1 MKSIFKKI
9 VISLGVLLATVGVGV
24 MAVQPVFA
32 DESKPCTSILT
43 FIDCDAEDGE
53 GIMQTIRWA
62 TNIVVGVL
70 GVAATIGIIY
80 CGVLWMTA
88 RDDAAQVAKARK
100 RIIEIAIGLAA
111 LALIEILITF
121 IVPGGDTMGIG
132 ANG

>member
-1 MKSIFKKI
+1 MKSISRKI
-9 VISLGVLLATVGVGV
+9 TIAICAVLATIGVGV

-43 FIDCDAEDGE
+43 FINCDAEDGE
-53 GIMQTIRWA
+53 GIMQTIRWV
-62 TNIVVGVL
+62 TNIVVGIL

-111 LALIEILITF
+111 LALIEILVTF